1 MNVRDYIR
9 QQLQCLLRVDMLG
22 MSAAMHM
29 RVPECH
35 WTLCIAARD
44 VRLTHNWHWRR
55 RQ

>member
-1 MNVRDYIR
+1 
-9 QQLQCLLRVDMLG
+9 MLG
-22 MSAAMHM
+22 MSAAMDM